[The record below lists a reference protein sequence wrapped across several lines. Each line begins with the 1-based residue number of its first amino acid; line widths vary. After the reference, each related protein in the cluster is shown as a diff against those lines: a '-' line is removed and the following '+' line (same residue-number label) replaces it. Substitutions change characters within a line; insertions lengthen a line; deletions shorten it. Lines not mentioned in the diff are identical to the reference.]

1 MSKSTT
7 SSTTN
12 QTSVNKNDAQLKA
25 VKNDPQ
31 DDKQKFISS
40 PFSVYFRELDEI
52 DKGLKYTKEY
62 GSMLI
67 LSLVEEV
74 GEMARAYLAEH
85 GRKPTNLA
93 AQADET
99 YEEELGDI
107 LVSLLRFA
115 RIKKINL
122 DERVRYSISK
132 IEKRQ
137 KKPKKAWGNFNFY
150 QA

>member
-40 PFSVYFRELDEI
+40 PFSVYFRKLDEI

-137 KKPKKAWGNFNFY
+137 KKPKKA
-150 QA
+150 